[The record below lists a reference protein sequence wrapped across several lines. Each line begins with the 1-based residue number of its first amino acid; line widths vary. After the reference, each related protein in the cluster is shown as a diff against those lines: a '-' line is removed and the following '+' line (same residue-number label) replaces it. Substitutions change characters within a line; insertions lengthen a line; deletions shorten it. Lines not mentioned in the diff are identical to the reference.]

1 MLETIVAIYEQTM
14 RQHRDRLGF
23 RYKADGTWHD
33 ITYGEMDRRVT
44 AMASALIELGVRPGD
59 RVALLSENRPE
70 WVQSDLAIL
79 RAGAVNVPIYMT
91 LTAKQLA
98 YILNDCR
105 PQVVVAS
112 TQAQL
117 LKVLEA
123 CREADSVR
131 HVIVMDGPA
140 APQDGLTVTTLKDF
154 LETGTGLLSEHRT
167 ELAMRER
174 GIEPQSVVSII
185 YTSGTTGN
193 PKGVMLSHRN
203 FATNAST
210 VCDLI
215 DLHSTD
221 SCLSFLPLSHVLERV
236 AYYAF
241 LHQGALINY
250 AESID
255 MVATNLQEVRP
266 TFLVSVPRLFEKIR
280 AKVFESVDSGP
291 ALKQTLFYW
300 GLEMGRRVYEAK
312 ASGRE
317 PDFFTQL
324 QYNLADRLVFSKV
337 RERTGGNLRYCISG
351 GAPLPKEVGIFF
363 DVIGITILEGYGLT
377 ESSPVIACNRPG
389 HIRLGTVGMPIPHV
403 EVRLAE
409 DGEIL
414 ARGPNIMLGY
424 FNNEE
429 ATREALDPDGWL
441 HTGDIGA
448 LEDGYLRITDR
459 KKEILVMSNG
469 KNVAPQPI
477 ESALVLSSL
486 IAQAMVIGDNRNYVT
501 ALVVPNFETLE
512 RVARERGWTASSP
525 RELVARPEVKELL
538 RQEID
543 TQTKDFARFEQIKE
557 FLLLPEEFTQ
567 ENDELTPTLKLK
579 RRNVLKRYQDAIDAL
594 YEQSA
599 APVS

>member
-1 MLETIVAIYEQTM
+1 MLDTIVAIYEQTM
-14 RQHRDRLGF
+14 RQHRDRPGF
-23 RYKADGTWHD
+23 RFKADGSWHD
-33 ITYGEMDRRVT
+33 ITYGEMDRRIT
-44 AMASALIELGVRPGD
+44 AMASALLDLGVRPGD

-70 WVQSDLAIL
+70 WVQSDLAII
-79 RAGAVNVPIYMT
+79 RTGAVNVPIYMT

-105 PQVVVAS
+105 PQTVVCS
-112 TQAQL
+112 SQAQL
-117 LKVLEA
+117 QKVLEA
-123 CREADSVR
+123 CQEADSVR

-140 APQDGLTVTTLKDF
+140 EGRDGLTVTTLADF
-154 LETGTGLLSEHRT
+154 VAKGESVVSQYAE
-167 ELAMRER
+167 ELAMREK
-174 GIEPQSVVSII
+174 GIEPASVVSII

-203 FATNAST
+203 FASNAST
-210 VCDLI
+210 VCGII

-255 MVATNLQEVRP
+255 TVAANLTEVRP

-280 AKVFESVDSGP
+280 ARVFESIDSGS
-291 ALKQTLFYW
+291 AVKQTLFYW

-312 ASGRE
+312 AAGRE
-317 PDFFTQL
+317 PDFFTNL
-324 QYNLADRLVFSKV
+324 QYTLADKIVFSKV

-363 DVIGITILEGYGLT
+363 NVIGITILEGYGLT

-389 HIRLGTVGMPIPHV
+389 KIRLGTVGHPIPHV
-403 EVRLAE
+403 EVKLAE

-429 ATREALDPDGWL
+429 ATRETVDADGWL

-448 LEDGYLRITDR
+448 LEDGFLRITDR

-477 ESALVLSSL
+477 ENAMALSAF
-486 IAQAMVIGDNRNYVT
+486 IAQAMVIGDNRNYIT

-512 RVARERGWTASSP
+512 RVAKERGWSAAS
-525 RELVARPEVKELL
+525 RAELVARPEVKELV
-538 RQEID
+538 RKEID
-543 TQTKDFARFEQIKE
+543 QQTKDFARFEQIKE
-557 FLLLPEEFTQ
+557 FVILAQEFTQ
-567 ENDELTPTLKLK
+567 ESDELTPTLKLK
-579 RRNVLKRYQDAIDAL
+579 RRNVLKRYQDAIDGMYAGA
-594 YEQSA
+594 QV
-599 APVS
+599 PVS